1 MTYVGIIVSAVLH
14 VGGLFLLLTARPPE
28 PLIPLGSDTPVA
40 VDIIS
45 LDEYN
50 AITSRAPAR
59 STLAA
64 LRNQP
69 EAPRAPVADANPVPD
84 TPEDTPPAEQPEPSV
99 ELAMRLPP
107 VVEDMPPPVEKP
119 PASQTSEVEVAP
131 APDPLALDRDAL
143 RDRGVDPA
151 DLGPPEDVQVATAPP
166 VPEPPR
172 GVFDAPVIDT
182 TPDEPPKPAET
193 EGEGEEA
200 QPAPEPE
207 PAPEAPVEVAEVD
220 DLAPMATPFPVP
232 KPRGS
237 LSIASEEEPAPAPA
251 PAPAQVA
258 EAAPPAPAPAPPPE
272 PDSQQLTEAEMEAE
286 RQMMAALMEQMR
298 ANQPP
303 SEAEL
308 RAAEE
313 EARRKFE
320 EEQRRR
326 AELAALD
333 EAERRKREA
342 EDRVRAEAAEIE
354 RLAEELA
361 NQRAREFAEQQ
372 REAEAEAEARRR
384 ARQEVAQRAARE
396 AQEQQRRADIEAQR
410 VAQQELDRRIREE
423 EQRRQAARDLAARRQ
438 QLAELNATVAPET
451 RANTVLSA
459 PAQPDDSF
467 ASGTSSLDRIFA
479 AANVA
484 ATGANTG
491 PSFGQGGN
499 RGAGGASLTLDERQA
514 VLNQLRRCWRVA
526 TFSENA
532 RTQVV
537 ILRAQIRQNG
547 FINQGTISVVTPN
560 PIPADY
566 QVAVQ
571 RARTALQDV
580 SCQPFSL
587 PANKY
592 NSWRDIEIRFDP
604 AQMVLQ

>member
-1 MTYVGIIVSAVLH
+1 MTYVGIIASAVLH

-45 LDEYN
+45 LEEYN
-50 AITSRAPAR
+50 ALTSRAPAR

-64 LRNQP
+64 LRTQP
-69 EAPRAPVADANPVPD
+69 AAPRAPVADENPIPD
-84 TPEDTPPAEQPEPSV
+84 TPEETPPADQPEPSV
-99 ELAMRLPP
+99 ELAMRLPA
-107 VVEDMPPPVEKP
+107 VVEDMPPPMQKP
-119 PASQTSEVEVAP
+119 SAPETSDVTVAP
-131 APDPLALDRDAL
+131 APEPLELDADAL

-151 DLGPPEDVQVATAPP
+151 DLGPPEDVQVAVAPP

-172 GVFDAPVIDT
+172 GVYDAPVIDT

-200 QPAPEPE
+200 RPAPEPE
-207 PAPEAPVEVAEVD
+207 PVPEAPVETAEID
-220 DLAPMATPFPVP
+220 DPAPMATPFPVP

-237 LSIASEEEPAPAPA
+237 LSIASDEDRTPAR
-251 PAPAQVA
+251 VA
-258 EAAPPAPAPAPPPE
+258 EAPPPAPTPE
-272 PDSQQLTEAEMEAE
+272 PPAEPAAQQLTEAEMEAE
-286 RQMMAALMEQMR
+286 RRMMAALMEQMR

-303 SEAEL
+303 SEADL

-313 EARRKFE
+313 DARRKVE
-320 EEQRRR
+320 EEQQRQ

-333 EAERRKREA
+333 EAERLKREA
-342 EDRVRAEAAEIE
+342 EDRARAEAAEVE

-361 NQRAREFAEQQ
+361 NQRAREFAEQRA
-372 REAEAEAEARRR
+372 REAEAQLR
-384 ARQEVAQRAARE
+384 ARQEAAQRAQRE
-396 AQEQQRRADIEAQR
+396 AQEEQRRADIEAQR
-410 VAQQELDRRIREE
+410 LAQRELDLRIREE
-423 EQRRQAARDLAARRQ
+423 EQRQRAARDLAVRRQ
-438 QLAELNATVAPET
+438 QLAELNATVAPEA

-459 PAQPDDSF
+459 PVQPDNSF

-532 RTQVV
+532 RTQIV

-547 FINQGTISVVTPN
+547 FINQATISVVSPN
-560 PIPADY
+560 PIPSDY

-571 RARTALQDV
+571 RAQTALRDL

-592 NSWRDIEIRFDP
+592 NAWRDIEIRFDP